1 MNLLVAEDQS
11 MLRDA
16 MCQLL
21 QMEDE
26 VNKVFQAENGIQSIE
41 LLSKYQIDVAILDI
55 EMPLKSGIEV
65 LEWSKQYK
73 PQTKVIIVTT
83 FKREGYLKR
92 SLQADVDAYVLKD
105 RSIDDLMLTI
115 NLVLQG
121 KKQYSPELMDMF
133 TQKVNP
139 LSEKEQVIIDFIAQG
154 LTNKEIATKLFLSD
168 GTIRNNITSIFNKL
182 GVPNRTRAVKV
193 ARDNGWLN

>member
-65 LEWSKQYK
+65 LEWSKQHK

>member
-1 MNLLVAEDQS
+1 
-11 MLRDA
+11 
-16 MCQLL
+16 
-21 QMEDE
+21 MEDE

-65 LEWSKQYK
+65 LEWSKQHK